1 MRMMES
7 YSDIIVVR
15 HPDDFAPTQAAQV
28 VEVPVINAGDGYNEH
43 PTQSLLDVFTIL
55 REKGTV
61 DGLKIAL
68 VGDMKM
74 RVMHGLPLAL
84 AEYDT
89 QVYLVS
95 PPDRAMPEQ
104 WIREFQNVGLKFEEQ
119 ETLDGI
125 LKELDV
131 IYLMGTL
138 TPSYGQGRTDA
149 TAERAHTPGSPTL

>member
-1 MRMMES
+1 MVRLGGAVVGFADPKTTRIGDYYAESLSDVMRMMES

-68 VGDMKM
+68 GRRYED
-74 RVMHGLPLAL
+74 
-84 AEYDT
+84 AE
-89 QVYLVS
+89 
-95 PPDRAMPEQ
+95 
-104 WIREFQNVGLKFEEQ
+104 
-119 ETLDGI
+119 
-125 LKELDV
+125 
-131 IYLMGTL
+131 
-138 TPSYGQGRTDA
+138 
-149 TAERAHTPGSPTL
+149 